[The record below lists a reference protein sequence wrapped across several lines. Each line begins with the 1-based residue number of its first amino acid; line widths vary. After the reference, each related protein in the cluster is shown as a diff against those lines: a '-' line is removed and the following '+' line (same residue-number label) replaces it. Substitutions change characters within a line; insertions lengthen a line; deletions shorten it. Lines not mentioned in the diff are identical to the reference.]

1 VRCKEQNAT
10 TEADLVCLAEQVLAE
25 LAGEM
30 RA

>member
-10 TEADLVCLAEQVLAE
+10 TEADLVHLAEQVLAE